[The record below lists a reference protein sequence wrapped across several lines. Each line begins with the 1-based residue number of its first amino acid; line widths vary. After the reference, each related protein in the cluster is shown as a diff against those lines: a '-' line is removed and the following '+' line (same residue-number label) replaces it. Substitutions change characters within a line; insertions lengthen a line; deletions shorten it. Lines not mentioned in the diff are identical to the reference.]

1 MSQENVEVVRRGF
14 EALIKGIERGD
25 PSGAMFDAGVFAPNA
40 TLTPDRQRPDWKI
53 HVGREGLGCFLEG
66 WTEDFSDWKLWPEEI
81 LDAGG
86 DRVVAIVR
94 QSGKG
99 KASGAVVEL
108 HFGLVFTL
116 DEGRVVDQ
124 REFLDS
130 AAALEAV
137 GLPLGRRPG

>member
-1 MSQENVEVVRRGF
+1 MEDLCGRDGLASF
-14 EALIKGIERGD
+14 L
-25 PSGAMFDAGVFAPNA
+25 DA
-40 TLTPDRQRPDWKI
+40 
-53 HVGREGLGCFLEG
+53 
-66 WTEDFSDWKLWPEEI
+66 WTEYFSEWKLWPEEI

-116 DEGRVVDQ
+116 EDGRVVDQ
-124 REFLDS
+124 REFLDP

-137 GLPLGRRPG
+137 GLRE